1 MKFCMRCGCQL
12 PEEAKF
18 CAKCGSPCEPIDDAS
33 IKTEENPPLE
43 NHKTTTIKNPQG
55 QTARKKDMASVAAA
69 GAYIFVSV
77 FYWIFYKY
85 FVDNKGAQIFYIW
98 WGIIVLIL
106 TTPKMINVIKKKD
119 KKALY
124 LFIAII
130 AVSLAAFIVN
140 VVLFVK

>member
-18 CAKCGSPCEPIDDAS
+18 CAKCGSACEPIDNVS
-33 IKTEENPPLE
+33 IKNEENPPLE
-43 NHKTTTIKNPQG
+43 NHKNTIIKNPQG
-55 QTARKKDMASVAAA
+55 QSTRKKDMASVAAA

-77 FYWIFYKY
+77 FYWIFYRY
-85 FVDNKGAQIFYIW
+85 FVDNKSAQIFYIW

-119 KKALY
+119 KKSLC

-130 AVSLAAFIVN
+130 AASLAAFVVN